1 MQTQHVRSL
10 QSANDTK
17 FCVTFSLVTPLFSS
31 LLMNLH
37 DILTRT
43 EVLRFLNSQVLFQL
57 VKNRE
62 YRPPS
67 KHAQPYVTIKTIRE
81 KPHWGLTSLASTLL
95 DPGRPSGPPYL
106 HSVYN
111 SNHFFFL
118 LVNLKTISF
127 TIWLFSQ
134 RESSSNPGAI
144 FFITSD
150 VLWDERLA
158 LRFAARCLVCFFDRD
173 FLLKAAKST
182 WSNRDSLT
190 LQFVCRWGSRD
201 SRANKPVVTHDRQ
214 KY

>member
-106 HSVYN
+106 HSVYSYAN
-111 SNHFFFL
+111 MKHACKTSAHAQGLYFQNGGCECELHNKNAFF
-118 LVNLKTISF
+118 
-127 TIWLFSQ
+127 W
-134 RESSSNPGAI
+134 
-144 FFITSD
+144 
-150 VLWDERLA
+150 
-158 LRFAARCLVCFFDRD
+158 
-173 FLLKAAKST
+173 AKIE
-182 WSNRDSLT
+182 L
-190 LQFVCRWGSRD
+190 
-201 SRANKPVVTHDRQ
+201 
-214 KY
+214 Y